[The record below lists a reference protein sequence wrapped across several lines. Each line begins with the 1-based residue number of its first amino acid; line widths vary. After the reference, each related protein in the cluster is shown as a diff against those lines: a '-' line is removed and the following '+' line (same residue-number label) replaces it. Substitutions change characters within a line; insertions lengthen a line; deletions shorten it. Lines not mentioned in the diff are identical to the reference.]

1 MASNV
6 VITEEPP
13 YDMSGSGIPVI
24 GMIPMVMPTLTKTWN
39 ISIAVM
45 PPATKAP

>member
-1 MASNV
+1 
-6 VITEEPP
+6 
-13 YDMSGSGIPVI
+13 MSGNGMPVM

-45 PPATKAP
+45 PPAISAP

>member
-1 MASNV
+1 M
-6 VITEEPP
+6 
-13 YDMSGSGIPVI
+13 

-45 PPATKAP
+45 PPAISAP

>member
-1 MASNV
+1 M
-6 VITEEPP
+6 
-13 YDMSGSGIPVI
+13 

-45 PPATKAP
+45 PPAIKRAVQVLRHRQDS